1 MNPPVDAAA
10 FEAALVSLYPRLLKC
25 AERLSGNRAD
35 AQDLVQDAIERGLR
49 RRSLFRT
56 GGAPDRWMI
65 TILRRLFFDRCR
77 SGRRLADTHSASA
90 AVAPGALEPPL
101 PPRASEGYDA
111 ADLWRAV
118 TRLEPAFREVYTLF
132 AMDHL
137 SQNEIGRRLSMPP
150 STVGTRLLRA
160 RQRLR
165 AMLETS
171 AGGEVVTAR
180 PVPRGLPE
188 IRMPLDGGLDVG
200 ESRLA
205 PHPLAPPPRE
215 SVPARGL

>member
-1 MNPPVDAAA
+1 MNSSELDGAA

-56 GGAPDRWMI
+56 GGPPDRWMV

-77 SGRRLADTHSASA
+77 SARRLADTHAASA
-90 AVAPGALEPPL
+90 VGVPGALDAPM
-101 PPRASEGYDA
+101 PPRTSDGYDA
-111 ADLWRAV
+111 ADLRRAV
-118 TRLEPAFREVYTLF
+118 GMLDDSFRDVYTMF
-132 AMDHL
+132 AFDHL
-137 SQNEIGRRLSMPP
+137 SQQEIGRRLAMPT

-165 AMLETS
+165 ALLES
-171 AGGEVVTAR
+171 DEVRATPIAR
-180 PVPRGLPE
+180 RHAPRKLTEIPVP
-188 IRMPLDGGLDVG
+188 LDIGAPAAEGLDAALG
-200 ESRLA
+200 M
-205 PHPLAPPPRE
+205 
-215 SVPARGL
+215 